1 MSPTTSQQTNPSSTR
16 WLRRQRRH
24 GLSVVEATMSVFVA
38 GVALMLAVQSYSIA
52 ARWQRQL
59 EIRELAS
66 LEAANVMERVFQQLQ
81 SERLANA
88 PSPTLGPND
97 DPAGKNR
104 RESPASPALT
114 AALPGVSVTTE
125 ITPGEASL
133 KEQRVQVTVTAPGN
147 AGSQE
152 LWAQLTA
159 WHYPS
164 EVKP

>member
-1 MSPTTSQQTNPSSTR
+1 MSPTTSRRQYPRSTR
-16 WLRRQRRH
+16 LPHRQRRH
-24 GLSVVEATMSVFVA
+24 GLSVIEATMSVFVA
-38 GVALMLAVQSYSIA
+38 GVALLLAVQSFSIA

-81 SERLANA
+81 SERLANE
-88 PSPTLGPND
+88 PSPSRGPND

-114 AALPGVSVTTE
+114 AALPGVSVITE
-125 ITPGEASL
+125 ITPGEASV
-133 KEQRVQVTVTAPGN
+133 KEQRIQVTVNAPGI